1 MRLAWLCGLTL
12 GNGQL
17 LPGFT
22 AARKFQLT
30 KWPQIEREYP
40 KHFRL
45 ATVMMKGPALAKE
58 IAEAAGVP
66 VTEVVDFVNAGLMTG
81 AVVVEGS
88 NRRGR
93 HRARQRLWRGREA
106 AEPGTERAWLAL
118 HGPGAGH

>member
-12 GNGQL
+12 GHGQL

-22 AARKFQLT
+22 PARKFQLT

-45 ATVMMKGPALAKE
+45 ATVMMKGPALAKD
-58 IAEAAGVP
+58 IADAAGVP
-66 VTEVVDFVNAGLMTG
+66 VTDVIDFINAGLLTG

-88 NRRGR
+88 EPAGGDIGRASAMLARPRG
-93 HRARQRLWRGREA
+93 G
-106 AEPGTERAWLAL
+106 
-118 HGPGAGH
+118 